1 MTKDYMT
8 GLLQQNVITVL
19 CTAPS
24 ILNDMSKTETGIE
37 VLSKLNHVSYG
48 GGPLPEQAGKILA
61 SRLKHLWSM
70 IGSTENGFYS
80 TIPGDNSKWDCIKF
94 NTKVGYRF
102 DEISPGIFELV
113 VPFNSTTRKYH
124 GSVLL
129 FPEMK
134 EYSTKDLWMKADGED
149 SQGWWRYVGR
159 RDDLIVLSNGEKINP
174 RPLEDTIGNHP
185 AVKGV
190 LVVGEY
196 RFLPSLLVELEDGY
210 SVTTKEERETMVDM
224 LWDTISQA
232 NLQAPR
238 FSRVPKSLVYVIS
251 STEAFNRAG
260 KGTIQ
265 RQSTVQKFAAQVD
278 ELYSSA
284 EEGLLADGLELSDPS
299 DLKCILNMV
308 KSLYSQVL
316 ETDKLGDDDDI
327 FELGMDSLQVTI
339 VVQRLKAVLRTCKLS
354 LDYDK
359 INPQVIYSS
368 VSIRGL
374 AHAMDTII
382 NAHEGENGVHTSAT
396 SVIKER
402 NSRLQTTI
410 DKYSAGLDAT
420 LPAKKVQQDNLTV
433 ILTGSTGSLG
443 SYLLHFL
450 LLNPRVAKVV
460 CLNRSVDAEA
470 RQTAGNKSRD
480 LPILWTAPDIP
491 KQVEFFIAD
500 MSKADL
506 GLGESVYSRL
516 LSETNAIIH
525 SAWKVDFNHR
535 IESFE
540 KGHIAGT
547 RHFIDFSNKCVHK
560 APILFVSSIST
571 VLNWV
576 NENPGQLVPE
586 AMIHDL
592 SAPELMGYG
601 ESKYVGERLI
611 ESFNK
616 FSGTPCAVLRV
627 GQIAGPVLSTAGS
640 WNAHEWFPSLLA
652 SSKYLGLLPDSL
664 GAMNTVSW
672 VPVDILAK
680 VIVQL
685 MDVTYGLVGETGNL
699 SIEEPAVYNLV
710 NPQISVWSDLIKTV
724 QEGLGGPLNIKVV
737 SFGEWVEALAR
748 STNDNHGFVVETNPA
763 TKLLDFF
770 RLISRDSHQLT
781 SEKGNEKLEYQ
792 VERLKKDSS
801 EAAQLGPVSPEWV
814 KIWLKQWAF

>member
-1 MTKDYMT
+1 MTWEYTT

-19 CTAPS
+19 TTAPS
-24 ILNDMSKTETGIE
+24 ILNDMTKTETGIE
-37 VLSKLNHVSYG
+37 VLSKLNHVAYG

-70 IGSTENGFYS
+70 IGSTENGFYC
-80 TIPGDNSKWDCIKF
+80 TIAGDSSKWDCIKF

-102 DEISPGIFELV
+102 DEVSPGIFELV
-113 VPFNSTTRKYH
+113 IPFNSTTRKYN
-124 GSVLL
+124 GTPFL
-129 FPEMK
+129 FPELN
-134 EYSTKDLWMKADGED
+134 EYPTKDLWMKPDREN

-159 RDDLIVLSNGEKINP
+159 SDDLIVLSNGEKINP
-174 RPLEDTIGNHP
+174 RPLEDTISNHP
-185 AVKGV
+185 AVKGA

-196 RFLPSLLVELEDGY
+196 RFLPSLLIELQDGY
-210 SVTTKEERETMVDM
+210 PVTTKEERENMVNS

-238 FSRVPKSLVYVIS
+238 FSRVPKSLVYIIS
-251 STEAFNRAG
+251 PTEAFNRAS

-265 RQSTVQKFAAQVD
+265 RQSTVRKFAIQVD

-284 EEGLLADGLELSDPS
+284 EEGLLAEGLKLSDPS
-299 DLKCILNMV
+299 DITSIQTLVRN
-308 KSLYSQVL
+308 LYSQL
-316 ETDKLGDDDDI
+316 FDTDKFGDDDDI

-339 VVQRLKAVLRTCKLS
+339 AVQRLKAVLRTSKLNV
-354 LDYDK
+354 DYDK
-359 INPQVIYSS
+359 INPQLIYGTVSS
-368 VSIRGL
+368 RGL
-374 AHAMDTII
+374 AHALDKII
-382 NAHEGENGVHTSAT
+382 NIHEGQNGVHTNGT
-396 SVIKER
+396 ETINDR
-402 NSRLQTTI
+402 NARLQAMI
-410 DKYSAGLDAT
+410 DKYSAGFEVT
-420 LPAKKVQQDNLTV
+420 PPAKKEQQGNLTV

-450 LLNPRVAKVV
+450 ALDPRVTKIV

-480 LPILWTAPDIP
+480 LPIPWKIPDSP
-491 KQVEFFIAD
+491 KQVEFLTAD
-500 MSKADL
+500 MSKEDL
-506 GLGESVYSRL
+506 GLGESAYSRL
-516 LSETNAIIH
+516 LSETNTIIH
-525 SAWKVDFNHR
+525 SSWKVDFNHR

-547 RHFIDFSNKCVHK
+547 RNLIDFSNKCLNK
-560 APILFVSSIST
+560 APILFISSIST

-592 SAPELMGYG
+592 SAPEVMGYG

-611 ESFNK
+611 ESYSK
-616 FSGTPCAVLRV
+616 LSGTPCAVLRV

-640 WNAHEWFPSLLA
+640 WNAREWFPSLLA

-685 MDVTYGLVGETGNL
+685 LDVTVSQTVQ
-699 SIEEPAVYNLV
+699 SFVDEPAVYNLV
-710 NPQISVWSDLIKTV
+710 NPQVSVWSDLMETV
-724 QEGLGGPLNIKVV
+724 QEGLGGPSKIQAVP
-737 SFGEWVEALAR
+737 FGEWVEALAK
-748 STNDNHGFVVETNPA
+748 SANDNHGFVVEANPA
-763 TKLLDFF
+763 TKLLDFY
-770 RLISRDSHQLT
+770 RLVSRDTHQAT
-781 SEKGNEKLEYQ
+781 SQKENRQLEYE
-792 VERLKKDSS
+792 VERLKRDSS
-801 EAAQLGPVSPEWV
+801 EAAKLGAVSPEWI

>member
-1 MTKDYMT
+1 MT
-8 GLLQQNVITVL
+8 GLLHHNVITVL

-24 ILNDMSKTETGIE
+24 ILNDMSKMETGIKA
-37 VLSKLNHVSYG
+37 LSKLNHVSYG

-70 IGSTENGFYS
+70 IGSTENGFYT
-80 TIPGDNSKWDCIKF
+80 TIPGDSSKWDCIKF

-102 DEISPGIFELV
+102 DEVSPGLFELV
-113 VPFNSTTRKYH
+113 IPYNPTTRKYH
-124 GSVLL
+124 SSVLL
-129 FPEMK
+129 FPELN
-134 EYSTKDLWMKADGED
+134 EYSTKDLWMKPDGED

-174 RPLEDTIGNHP
+174 LPLEDTIGNHP

-196 RFLPSLLVELEDGY
+196 RFLPSLLVELQDGY
-210 SVTTKEERETMVDM
+210 SVTNKEEREKLVDM

-238 FSRVPKSLVYVIS
+238 FSRVPKSLIYIIS

-265 RQSTVQKFAAQVD
+265 RQTTVKKFADQVD

-284 EEGLLADGLELSDPS
+284 EEGLLADGLELTDPS
-299 DLKCILNMV
+299 DVVSIQKMV
-308 KSLYSQVL
+308 KDLYSQVL
-316 ETDKLGDDDDI
+316 DMDKLGDDDDI
-327 FELGMDSLQVTI
+327 FEFGMDSLQVTI
-339 VVQRLKAVLRTCKLS
+339 VVQRLKAVLRTCKVDV
-354 LDYDK
+354 DYEK
-359 INPQVIYSS
+359 INPHMIYSS
-368 VSIRGL
+368 VSIRRL
-374 AHAMDTII
+374 AHAMDRII
-382 NAHEGENGVHTSAT
+382 NGIGGQNGVHTST
-396 SVIKER
+396 TNSIKER
-402 NSRLQTTI
+402 HARLQTII
-410 DKYSAGLDAT
+410 DKYSAGLDMT
-420 LPAKKVQQDNLTV
+420 PPAKKVLQQDKLTV

-460 CLNRSVDAEA
+460 CLNRSADAEA
-470 RQTAGNKSRD
+470 RQTAGNKSKD
-480 LPILWTAPDIP
+480 LSTLWTTPDSP
-491 KQVEFFIAD
+491 KQVEFFTAD

-516 LSETNAIIH
+516 LSETNAIVH

-547 RHFIDFSNKCVHK
+547 RHLIDFSNKCFHK
-560 APILFVSSIST
+560 APIVFVSSIST

-586 AMIHDL
+586 TMIHNL
-592 SAPELMGYG
+592 SAPEFMGYG

-611 ESFNK
+611 ESFTK
-616 FSGTPCAVLRV
+616 FSGTPSAVLRV

-664 GAMNTVSW
+664 GAMRTISW

-680 VIVQL
+680 VILQL
-685 MDVTYGLVGETGNL
+685 LDVTCGHASETEHSSL
-699 SIEEPAVYNLV
+699 KEPAVYNLV
-710 NPQISVWSDLIKTV
+710 NPQISAWSELITTV
-724 QEGLGGPLNIKVV
+724 QKGLGEPSNIQIVP
-737 SFGEWVEALAR
+737 FGDWVEALAK
-748 STNDNHGFVVETNPA
+748 STNDNHGFVAETNPA

-770 RLISRDSHQLT
+770 RLISRDSQQLE
-781 SEKGNEKLEYQ
+781 SQKVNEQLEYE
-792 VERLKKDSS
+792 VKRLKKDSS
-801 EAAQLGPVSPEWV
+801 EAAQLGPVSPEWM
-814 KIWLKQWAF
+814 KIWLKKWAF